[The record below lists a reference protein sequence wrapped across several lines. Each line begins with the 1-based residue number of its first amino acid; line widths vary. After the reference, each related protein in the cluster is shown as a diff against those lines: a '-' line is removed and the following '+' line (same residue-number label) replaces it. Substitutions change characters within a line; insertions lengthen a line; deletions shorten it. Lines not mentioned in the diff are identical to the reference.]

1 MSVDVQAVLKKV
13 IEAGYYWS
21 RGHGYSCEYMCNA
34 LSRAVYDTLISC
46 EEFEAALDAV
56 HGYVALLGGKPHKAL
71 RPLLL
76 GAFPEEFEAHPEY
89 RDGNLTRLY
98 LNWADRPMPKETV

>member
-56 HGYVALLGGKPHKAL
+56 HGYVVLLGGEPHMAL
-71 RPLLL
+71 HPRLYESFPA
-76 GAFPEEFEAHPEY
+76 AFDAHPEY
-89 RDGNLTRLY
+89 WDGNFTHLY
-98 LNWADRPMPKETV
+98 LNWADRPMPVEAL